1 MSFKTLQI
9 IADFLFL
16 FLIVYLYIM
25 VRRKG
30 ALIHKAQ
37 ESIEEFKKLLS
48 EATRFSKILIEEF
61 DEYKKD
67 FEKILDELHKTQKEL
82 KESEEKVKFSL
93 KENKSVTDVLALYN
107 QGLSIDEISKGLN
120 IPRGEVEL
128 IIGVIDYIK
137 KKNVKKD

>member
-16 FLIVYLYIM
+16 FLIVYLYFI

-30 ALIHKAQ
+30 ALISKAQ

-120 IPRGEVEL
+120 IPKGEVEL

-137 KKNVKKD
+137 KKNVEKD

>member
-9 IADFLFL
+9 VADFLFL
-16 FLIVYLYIM
+16 FLIVYLYFM

-30 ALIHKAQ
+30 ALISKAQ
-37 ESIEEFKKLLS
+37 ESIEEFKRLLS

-107 QGLSIDEISKGLN
+107 QGLSIDDISKGLN